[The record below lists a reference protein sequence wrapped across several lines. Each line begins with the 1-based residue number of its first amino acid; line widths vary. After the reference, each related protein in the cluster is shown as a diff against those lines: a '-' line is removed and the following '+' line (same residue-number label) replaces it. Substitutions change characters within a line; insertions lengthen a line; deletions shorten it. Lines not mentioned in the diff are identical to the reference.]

1 MVRGIRRLIK
11 IRQAM
16 KKNYLIAAALLAVCG
31 CQKSNE
37 SPVVAGKADK
47 IQAYVEDNADTK
59 TIATP
64 SADGKSLD
72 FVWAKGDKIGVVTA
86 STDVNDWGYK
96 DGNSYTSFEYTLD
109 GEGGSKVG
117 TFSTE
122 KGTPD
127 VDGAKYL
134 AIYPREATSGV
145 TREKAINICYT
156 IPIDQVYVEN
166 GFNTKYAVMYA
177 ESDSKENMTF
187 KHYSSVLKLKMTATG
202 KDYEGTKVTGIK
214 VTAIPEKPDEMPS
227 ICGRSYFNKNDGG
240 TTINHWNAYMEGGY
254 NQNKVINYSVPGVV
268 LSSKEVEFNIVF
280 NPVPKGKNDKVNNVI
295 FTFEIQTDR
304 GNITKK
310 TKTLKVHRGVVYNMP
325 AFEVKLARQ
334 NVYFFNDEAISAP
347 NLSSP
352 VKGTEN
358 FTSLTIKPN
367 EVTGK
372 ITLSET
378 DLATISN
385 YIKEYGSEAG
395 VKLDLS
401 KVYYISNAW
410 PNTFRDN
417 VKLQSISLPLNI
429 TNGSENGKPGDGSA
443 PFMGC
448 TKLSEIILD
457 EAMVTLPDMF
467 LNGVPS
473 IKDIHLTK
481 KVQNI
486 YWLQNDSDANLE
498 NITVDKNNPNLYADK
513 GVLYR
518 MYNNKDKNLKGESLQ
533 YIPVANTAALT
544 KEGEDYIYKLP
555 SEVKYICQAAFHCNK
570 NITKIEVTNSFESI
584 VGGYVFGTKKLKV
597 IDFSALNHVPTI
609 IVDVTLMLQPKGG
622 EIWCA
627 SDDMVSKFKSDE
639 KWAKVA
645 SEANWTFKVKP
656 ATSESKAAS
665 ISNLNSSKP
674 DFSWE

>member
-1 MVRGIRRLIK
+1 MSGILK

-16 KKNYLIAAALLAVCG
+16 KKKYLIAAALLAVCG

-37 SPVVAGKADK
+37 SPVVTGKADK

-64 SADGKSLD
+64 SEDGKSLD

-86 STDVNDWGYK
+86 STDVNDWGYEVGTNK
-96 DGNSYTSFEYTLD
+96 YTSFEYTLD

-166 GFNTKYAVMYA
+166 GFNTNYAVMYA

-214 VTAIPEKPDEMPS
+214 VTATPEKPDEMPS
-227 ICGRSYFNKNDGG
+227 ICGRSYFNKNEGS

-254 NQNKVINYSVPGVV
+254 NQNKVINYSVPGVA

-280 NPVPKGKNDKVNNVI
+280 NPVPTGKNDKVNNVI

-304 GNITKK
+304 GTITKK

-334 NVYFFNDEAISAP
+334 NVYFFNNEAISAP

-352 VKGTEN
+352 VEGTEN

-378 DLATISN
+378 DLVAISD
-385 YIKEYGSEAG
+385 YIEKYGSEAG

-401 KVYYISNAW
+401 KVYYISNVW
-410 PNTFRDN
+410 PNTFRNN

-429 TNGSENGKPGDGSA
+429 TKGSAAGSGDGAA
-443 PFMGC
+443 PFMRC

-457 EAMVTLPDMF
+457 EAMVSLPDMF

-473 IKDIHLTK
+473 IKTINLTK
-481 KVQNI
+481 KVQDI

-498 NITVDKNNPNLYADK
+498 NITVDANNPNLYAEK

-518 MYNNKDKNLKGESLQ
+518 RYGDKKVKSLQ

-544 KEGEDYIYKLP
+544 KDGEDYIYTLP
-555 SEVKYICQAAFHCNK
+555 SDVLYICKAAFHCNK
-570 NITKIEVTNSFESI
+570 NITKIVVTNSFESI

-597 IDFSALNHVPTI
+597 MDFSALDHVPTI
-609 IVDVTLMLQPKGG
+609 NVNATLSLGPKGG

-627 SDDMVSKFKSDE
+627 SDDMITKFKSDE

-645 SEANWTFKVKP
+645 DEARWTFKVKP
-656 ATSESKAAS
+656 AVTKSQAPA

>member
-1 MVRGIRRLIK
+1 
-11 IRQAM
+11 M
-16 KKNYLIAAALLAVCG
+16 KKKYLIAAALLAVCG

-37 SPVVAGKADK
+37 SPVVTGKADK

-86 STDVNDWGYK
+86 STDVNDWGYEVGTNK
-96 DGNSYTSFEYTLD
+96 YTSFEYTLD
-109 GEGGSKVG
+109 GEDGSKVG

-122 KGTPD
+122 NGTPD

-134 AIYPREATSGV
+134 AISPREATSGV
-145 TREKAINICYT
+145 TRENAINICYT

-202 KDYEGTKVTGIK
+202 KEYEGTKVTGIK
-214 VTAIPEKPDEMPS
+214 VTATPEDTKAMPS
-227 ICGRSYFNKNDGG
+227 ICGNSYFNKSKDGI
-240 TTINHWNAYMEGGY
+240 TINHYNAWMNGRY
-254 NQNKVINYSVPGVV
+254 NENKVINYSVPSVA

-280 NPVPKGKNDKVNNVI
+280 NPVPNGKDDKANNVV

-304 GNITKK
+304 GPITKK

-325 AFEVKLARQ
+325 AFDVKLAAQ
-334 NVYFFNDEAISAP
+334 NVYFFDDKGISVP
-347 NLSSP
+347 SLSSP
-352 VKGTEN
+352 VEGTEN

-367 EVTGK
+367 EVIGK
-372 ITLSET
+372 ITLAET
-378 DLATISN
+378 DLVAISD
-385 YIKEYGSEAG
+385 YIEKYGSKDG

-401 KVYYISNAW
+401 KAYYTSNVW
-410 PNTFRDN
+410 PNTFRN
-417 VKLQSISLPLNI
+417 NKKLQSISLPLNI
-429 TNGSENGKPGDGSA
+429 TNGSADGKTETGSA
-443 PFMGC
+443 PFKGC

-457 EAMVTLPDMF
+457 EAMACLPDQF

-473 IKDIHLTK
+473 IKNINLTK
-481 KVQNI
+481 NVRDI

-498 NITVDKNNPNLYADK
+498 NITVDANNPNLYAEK

-518 MYNNKDKNLKGESLQ
+518 RYGDKKVNSLQ

-544 KEGEDYIYKLP
+544 KDGDDYIYKLP
-555 SEVKYICQAAFHCNK
+555 SDVLYICQAAFHCNK
-570 NITKIEVTNSFESI
+570 NITKIVVTDSFESI

-597 IDFSALNHVPTI
+597 MDFSALNHVPTI
-609 IVDVTLMLQPKGG
+609 NVNATLSLGPKGG

-627 SDDMVSKFKSDE
+627 SDDMITKFKSDE

-645 SEANWTFKVKP
+645 DEARWTFKVKP
-656 ATSESKAAS
+656 AATKSQAPAISK
-665 ISNLNSSKP
+665 LNSSKP
-674 DFSWE
+674 DFSWK

>member
-1 MVRGIRRLIK
+1 
-11 IRQAM
+11 M
-16 KKNYLIAAALLAVCG
+16 KKKYLIAAALLAVCG

-37 SPVVAGKADK
+37 SPVVTGKADK

-59 TIATP
+59 TIAKP
-64 SADGKSLD
+64 SEDGKSLD

-96 DGNSYTSFEYTLD
+96 VGNSYTSFEYTLD

-127 VDGAKYL
+127 ADGAKYL

-145 TREKAINICYT
+145 TRENAINICYT

-202 KDYEGTKVTGIK
+202 KEYEGTKVTGIK
-214 VTAIPEKPDEMPS
+214 VTATPEDTKAMPS
-227 ICGRSYFNKNDGG
+227 ICGNSYFNKSKGG
-240 TTINHWNAYMEGGY
+240 TTINHWNAWMNGGY
-254 NQNKVINYSVPGVV
+254 NENKVINYSVPSVA

-280 NPVPKGKNDKVNNVI
+280 NPVPNGKDDKANNVV

-304 GNITKK
+304 GTITKK
-310 TKTLKVHRGVVYNMP
+310 TKTLQVHRGVVYNMP
-325 AFEVKLARQ
+325 AFDVKLAPQ
-334 NVYFFNDEAISAP
+334 NVYFFTVNDGAISAP

-372 ITLSET
+372 ITLAET
-378 DLATISN
+378 DLATISD
-385 YIKEYGSEAG
+385 YIEKYGSEDG

-401 KVYYISNAW
+401 KVYYISNVW
-410 PNTFRDN
+410 PNTFRNN

-429 TNGSENGKPGDGSA
+429 TKGSAAGNGDGSA

-457 EAMVTLPDMF
+457 ESMVSLPDMF

-473 IKDIHLTK
+473 IKTINLTK
-481 KVQNI
+481 NVKDI
-486 YWLQNDSDANLE
+486 YWLQNDEATANLE
-498 NITVDKNNPNLYADK
+498 NITVDKNNPVLYAEN

-518 MYNNKDKNLKGESLQ
+518 RYGDKKVNSLQ

-544 KEGEDYIYKLP
+544 KDGEDYIYTLP
-555 SEVKYICQAAFHCNK
+555 SDVLYICQAAFHCNK
-570 NITKIEVTNSFESI
+570 NITKIVVTNSFESI

-597 IDFSALNHVPTI
+597 MDFSALDHVPTI
-609 IVDVTLMLQPKGG
+609 NVNATLSLGPKGG

-627 SDDMVSKFKSDE
+627 SDKMV
-639 KWAKVA
+639 
-645 SEANWTFKVKP
+645 EAFSGDPRWKTEVIDKGWTFKVKP
-656 ATSESKAAS
+656 STSESKAAS

>member
-1 MVRGIRRLIK
+1 
-11 IRQAM
+11 M
-16 KKNYLIAAALLAVCG
+16 KKKYLIAAALLAVCG

-37 SPVVAGKADK
+37 SPVVTGKADK
-47 IQAYVEDNADTK
+47 IQAYVEDNVDTK

-64 SADGKSLD
+64 SEDGNSLD

-96 DGNSYTSFEYTLD
+96 VGNSYTSFEYTLD

-122 KGTPD
+122 NGTPA

-214 VTAIPEKPDEMPS
+214 VTATPEKPDDMPS
-227 ICGRSYFNKNDGG
+227 ICGRSYFNKNEGS

-254 NQNKVINYSVPGVV
+254 NQNKVINYSVPGVA
-268 LSSKEVEFNIVF
+268 LSSKAVEFNIVF
-280 NPVPKGKNDKVNNVI
+280 NPVPTGKNDKVNNVI

-304 GNITKK
+304 GTITKK

-325 AFEVKLARQ
+325 AFEVKLAPQ

-352 VKGTEN
+352 VEGTEN

-367 EVTGK
+367 EVIGK
-372 ITLSET
+372 ITLAET
-378 DLATISN
+378 DLVAISD
-385 YIKEYGSEAG
+385 YIEKYGSEAG

-401 KVYYISNAW
+401 KAYYTSNVW
-410 PNTFRDN
+410 PNTFRN
-417 VKLQSISLPLNI
+417 NHKLQSISLPLNI
-429 TNGSENGKPGDGSA
+429 TKGSAAGSGDGAA
-443 PFMGC
+443 PFNGC

-457 EAMVTLPDMF
+457 EAMVSLPDMF

-473 IKDIHLTK
+473 IKTINLTK
-481 KVQNI
+481 KVQDI

-498 NITVDKNNPNLYADK
+498 NITVDANNPNLYAEK

-518 MYNNKDKNLKGESLQ
+518 RYGNEKVKSLQ

-544 KEGEDYIYKLP
+544 KDGDDYIYTLP
-555 SEVKYICQAAFHCNK
+555 SDVLYICQAAFHCNK
-570 NITKIEVTNSFESI
+570 NITKIVVTDSFESI

-597 IDFSALNHVPTI
+597 MDFSALNHVPTI
-609 IVDVTLMLQPKGG
+609 NVNATLSLGPKGG

-627 SDDMVSKFKSDE
+627 SDDMITKFKSDE

-645 SEANWTFKVKP
+645 DEAGWTFKVKP
-656 ATSESKAAS
+656 AATKSQAPA

-674 DFSWE
+674 DFSWK

>member
-1 MVRGIRRLIK
+1 
-11 IRQAM
+11 M
-16 KKNYLIAAALLAVCG
+16 KKKYLIAAALLAVCG

-37 SPVVAGKADK
+37 SPVVTGKADK

-64 SADGKSLD
+64 SKDGKSLD
-72 FVWAKGDKIGVVTA
+72 FVWDKGDKIGVVTA

-96 DGNSYTSFEYTLD
+96 VGNSYTSFEYTLD

-117 TFSTE
+117 TFSTGN
-122 KGTPD
+122 GTPD
-127 VDGAKYL
+127 VAGAKYL

-214 VTAIPEKPDEMPS
+214 VTATPEKPDEMPS
-227 ICGRSYFNKNDGG
+227 ICGRSYFNKSEGS

-254 NQNKVINYSVPGVV
+254 NQNKVINYSVPGVT
-268 LSSKEVEFNIVF
+268 LSSEEVEFNIVF
-280 NPVPKGKNDKVNNVI
+280 NPVPTGKNDKVNNVI

-304 GNITKK
+304 GTITKK

-325 AFEVKLARQ
+325 AFEVKLAPQ

-352 VKGTEN
+352 IEGTEN

-367 EVTGK
+367 EIIGK
-372 ITLSET
+372 ITLAET
-378 DLATISN
+378 DLVAISD
-385 YIKEYGSEAG
+385 YIEKYGSEAG

-401 KVYYISNAW
+401 KAHYTSNVW
-410 PNTFRDN
+410 PNTFRN
-417 VKLQSISLPLNI
+417 NKKLQSISLPLNI
-429 TNGSENGKPGDGSA
+429 TKGSAEGTGDGAA
-443 PFMGC
+443 PFKGC

-457 EAMVTLPDMF
+457 DAMVWLPDQF

-473 IKDIHLTK
+473 IKTINLTK
-481 KVQNI
+481 KVSNI
-486 YWLQNDSDANLE
+486 LWLQSDSNANLE
-498 NITVDKNNPNLYADK
+498 NITVDKNNPLLYAEN

-518 MYNNKDKNLKGESLQ
+518 MYGDNKVKSLQ
-533 YIPVANTAALT
+533 YIPVANTSALT
-544 KEGEDYIYKLP
+544 KDGEDYVYTLP
-555 SEVKYICQAAFHCNK
+555 SDVLYICQAAFFCNK
-570 NITKIEVTNSFESI
+570 NITKIVVTNKFESI
-584 VGGYVFGTKKLKV
+584 VGGYIVGSNKLKV
-597 IDFSALNHVPTI
+597 LDFSALDHVPSVHADAGKLST
-609 IVDVTLMLQPKGG
+609 KGIT
-622 EIWCA
+622 IWCA
-627 SDDMVSKFKSDE
+627 SDDMVTKFKSDE
-639 KWAKVA
+639 KWSKVA
-645 SEANWTFKVKP
+645 SESGWTFKVKP
-656 ATSESKAAS
+656 ATTKSQAPA

-674 DFSWE
+674 DFSWK

>member
-1 MVRGIRRLIK
+1 
-11 IRQAM
+11 M
-16 KKNYLIAAALLAVCG
+16 KKKYLIAAALLAVCG

-37 SPVVAGKADK
+37 SPVVTGKADK

-59 TIATP
+59 TIATQN
-64 SADGKSLD
+64 GKSLD

-86 STDVNDWGYK
+86 STDVNDWGYEVGTNK
-96 DGNSYTSFEYTLD
+96 YTSFEYTLD
-109 GEGGSKVG
+109 GKGGSKVG

-122 KGTPD
+122 NGTP
-127 VDGAKYL
+127 DGAKYL

-145 TREKAINICYT
+145 TRENAINICYT

-202 KDYEGTKVTGIK
+202 KEYEGTKVTGIK
-214 VTAIPEKPDEMPS
+214 VTATPEDTKAMPS
-227 ICGRSYFNKNDGG
+227 ICGNSYFNKSKDG
-240 TTINHWNAYMEGGY
+240 TTINHYNAWMSGGY
-254 NQNKVINYSVPGVV
+254 NENKVINYSVPGVA

-280 NPVPKGKNDKVNNVI
+280 NPVPTGKNDKVNNVI
-295 FTFEIQTDR
+295 FTFEIQTNR
-304 GNITKK
+304 GTITKK

-325 AFEVKLARQ
+325 AFEVKLAPQ

-352 VKGTEN
+352 VEGTEN

-378 DLATISN
+378 DLVTISD
-385 YIKEYGSEAG
+385 YIEKYGSEAG

-401 KVYYISNAW
+401 KVYYISNVW
-410 PNTFRDN
+410 PNTFRNN

-429 TNGSENGKPGDGSA
+429 TKGSAAGSGDGAA
-443 PFMGC
+443 PFMRC

-457 EAMVTLPDMF
+457 EAMVSLPDMF

-473 IKDIHLTK
+473 IKTINLTK
-481 KVQNI
+481 KVQDI

-498 NITVDKNNPNLYADK
+498 NITVDANNPNLYAEN

-518 MYNNKDKNLKGESLQ
+518 RYGDKKVNSLQ

-544 KEGEDYIYKLP
+544 KDGEDYIYTLP
-555 SEVKYICQAAFHCNK
+555 SDVLYICQAAFHCNK
-570 NITKIEVTNSFESI
+570 NITKIVVTNSFESI

-597 IDFSALNHVPTI
+597 MDFSALDHVPTI
-609 IVDVTLMLQPKGG
+609 NVNATLSLGPKGG

-627 SDDMVSKFKSDE
+627 SDDMITKFKSDE

-645 SEANWTFKVKP
+645 DEARWTFKVKP
-656 ATSESKAAS
+656 AATKSQAPA

-674 DFSWE
+674 DFSWK

>member
-1 MVRGIRRLIK
+1 
-11 IRQAM
+11 M
-16 KKNYLIAAALLAVCG
+16 KKKYLIAAALLAVCG

-37 SPVVAGKADK
+37 SPVVTGKADK

-86 STDVNDWGYK
+86 STDVNDWGYEAGTNK
-96 DGNSYTSFEYTLD
+96 YTSFEYTLD
-109 GEGGSKVG
+109 GEGGNKVG

-122 KGTPD
+122 NGTPD

-145 TREKAINICYT
+145 TRKNAINICYT

-214 VTAIPEKPDEMPS
+214 VTATPTDTKAMPS
-227 ICGRSYFNKNDGG
+227 ICGNSYFNKSEGS
-240 TTINHWNAYMEGGY
+240 TTINHYNAWMNGGY
-254 NQNKVINYSVPGVV
+254 NQNKVINYSVPGVA
-268 LSSKEVEFNIVF
+268 LSSQEVEFNIVF
-280 NPVPKGKNDKVNNVI
+280 NPVPNGKDDKANNVV

-304 GNITKK
+304 GTITKK

-325 AFEVKLARQ
+325 AFEVKLAPQ

-352 VKGTEN
+352 VEGTEN

-367 EVTGK
+367 EVIGK
-372 ITLSET
+372 ITLAET
-378 DLATISN
+378 DLVAISD
-385 YIKEYGSEAG
+385 YIEKYGSEAG

-401 KVYYISNAW
+401 KAYYTSNTW
-410 PNTFRDN
+410 PNSFRKN
-417 VKLQSISLPLNI
+417 TKLQSISLPLNI
-429 TNGSENGKPGDGSA
+429 TKGSAEGSGDGAA
-443 PFMGC
+443 PFKGC

-457 EAMVTLPDMF
+457 EDMVKLPDMF

-473 IKDIHLTK
+473 IKTINLTK
-481 KVQNI
+481 NVSDI
-486 YWLQNDSDANLE
+486 IWLQNDNDANLE
-498 NITVDKNNPNLYADK
+498 NITVVKDNPQLYADK

-518 MYNNKDKNLKGESLQ
+518 IVSGVKELEYV
-533 YIPVANTAALT
+533 PVANTAALT
-544 KEGEDYIYKLP
+544 KEGEDYVYTLP
-555 SEVKYICQAAFHCNK
+555 SDVINIRQAAFYCNK
-570 NITKIEVTNSFESI
+570 NITKIVVTNSFESI
-584 VGGYVFGTKKLKV
+584 VGGYVFGPKNLKV
-597 IDFSALNHVPTI
+597 IDFSALDHVPSVH
-609 IVDVTLMLQPKGG
+609 VDAGKLSTKGVT
-622 EIWCA
+622 IWCA
-627 SDDMVSKFKSDE
+627 SDDMVSKFKSDK

-645 SEANWTFKVKP
+645 DEAGWTFKVKP
-656 ATSESKAAS
+656 AATKSQAPA

>member
-1 MVRGIRRLIK
+1 
-11 IRQAM
+11 M
-16 KKNYLIAAALLAVCG
+16 KKKYLIAAALLAVCG

-37 SPVVAGKADK
+37 SPVFTGKADK

-86 STDVNDWGYK
+86 STDVNDWGYEVGTNK
-96 DGNSYTSFEYTLD
+96 YTSFEYTLD

-117 TFSTE
+117 TFST
-122 KGTPD
+122 KNGTPA

-202 KDYEGTKVTGIK
+202 KDYEGTKVTRIK
-214 VTAIPEKPDEMPS
+214 VTATPEKPDEMPS
-227 ICGRSYFNKNDGG
+227 ICGRSYFNKSEGS

-254 NQNKVINYSVPGVV
+254 NQNKVINYSVPGVA

-280 NPVPKGKNDKVNNVI
+280 NPVPTGKNDKVNNVI

-304 GNITKK
+304 GTITKK

-325 AFEVKLARQ
+325 AFEVKLAPQ

-352 VKGTEN
+352 IEGTEN

-367 EVTGK
+367 EVIGK
-372 ITLSET
+372 ITLAET
-378 DLATISN
+378 DLVAISD
-385 YIKEYGSEAG
+385 YIEKYGSEAG

-401 KVYYISNAW
+401 KAYYTSNVW
-410 PNTFRDN
+410 PNTFRN
-417 VKLQSISLPLNI
+417 NKKLQSISLPLNI
-429 TNGSENGKPGDGSA
+429 TNGSAEGTGDGAA
-443 PFMGC
+443 PFKGC
-448 TKLSEIILD
+448 SKLSEIILD
-457 EAMVTLPDMF
+457 DAMVWLPDQF

-473 IKDIHLTK
+473 IKTINLTK
-481 KVQNI
+481 KVSNI
-486 YWLQNDSDANLE
+486 LWLQSDSNANLE
-498 NITVDKNNPNLYADK
+498 NITVDKNNPLLYAEN

-518 MYNNKDKNLKGESLQ
+518 MYGDNKVKSLQ
-533 YIPVANTAALT
+533 YIPVANTSALT
-544 KEGEDYIYKLP
+544 KDGEDYVYTLP
-555 SEVKYICQAAFHCNK
+555 SDVLYICQAAFFCNK
-570 NITKIEVTNSFESI
+570 NITKIVVTNKFESI
-584 VGGYVFGTKKLKV
+584 VGGYIVGSNKLKV
-597 IDFSALNHVPTI
+597 LDFSALDHVPSVHADAGKLST
-609 IVDVTLMLQPKGG
+609 KGIT
-622 EIWCA
+622 IWCA
-627 SDDMVSKFKSDE
+627 SDDMVTKFKSDE
-639 KWAKVA
+639 KWSKVA
-645 SEANWTFKVKP
+645 SESGWTFKVKP
-656 ATSESKAAS
+656 ATTKSQAPA

>member
-1 MVRGIRRLIK
+1 
-11 IRQAM
+11 M
-16 KKNYLIAAALLAVCG
+16 KKKYLIAAALLAVCG

-37 SPVVAGKADK
+37 SPVVTGKADK
-47 IQAYVEDNADTK
+47 IQAYVEDNVDTK
-59 TIATP
+59 TIAKP
-64 SADGKSLD
+64 SEDGKNLD

-86 STDVNDWGYK
+86 SADVNDWGYK
-96 DGNSYTSFEYTLD
+96 VGTNKYTSFEYTLD

-117 TFSTE
+117 TFST
-122 KGTPD
+122 KNGTPD

-145 TREKAINICYT
+145 TRENAINICYT

-214 VTAIPEKPDEMPS
+214 VTATPEKPDEMPS
-227 ICGRSYFNKNDGG
+227 ICGRSYFNKSEGS

-254 NQNKVINYSVPGVV
+254 NQNKVINYSVPGVA

-280 NPVPKGKNDKVNNVI
+280 NPVPTGKNDKVNNVI

-304 GNITKK
+304 GTITKK

-325 AFEVKLARQ
+325 AFEVKLAPQ

-352 VKGTEN
+352 IEGTEN

-367 EVTGK
+367 EVIGK
-372 ITLSET
+372 ITLAET
-378 DLATISN
+378 DLVAISD
-385 YIKEYGSEAG
+385 YIEKYGSEAG

-401 KVYYISNAW
+401 KAHYTSNVW
-410 PNTFRDN
+410 PNTFRN
-417 VKLQSISLPLNI
+417 NKKLQSISLPLNI
-429 TNGSENGKPGDGSA
+429 TKGSAEGTGDGAA
-443 PFMGC
+443 PFKGC

-457 EAMVTLPDMF
+457 DAMVWLPDQF

-473 IKDIHLTK
+473 IKTINLTK
-481 KVQNI
+481 KVSNI
-486 YWLQNDSDANLE
+486 LWLQSDSNANLE
-498 NITVDKNNPNLYADK
+498 NITVDKNNPLLYAEN

-518 MYNNKDKNLKGESLQ
+518 MYGDNKVKSLQ
-533 YIPVANTAALT
+533 YIPVANTSALT
-544 KEGEDYIYKLP
+544 KDGEDYVYTLP
-555 SEVKYICQAAFHCNK
+555 SDVLYICQAAFFCNK
-570 NITKIEVTNSFESI
+570 NITKIVVTNKFESI
-584 VGGYVFGTKKLKV
+584 VGGYIVGSNKLKV
-597 IDFSALNHVPTI
+597 LDFSALDHVPSVH
-609 IVDVTLMLQPKGG
+609 VDAGKLSTKGIT
-622 EIWCA
+622 IWCA
-627 SDDMVSKFKSDE
+627 SDDMVTKFKSDE

-645 SEANWTFKVKP
+645 DEAGWTFKVKP
-656 ATSESKAAS
+656 AATKSQAPA

-674 DFSWE
+674 DFSWK

>member
-1 MVRGIRRLIK
+1 
-11 IRQAM
+11 M

-37 SPVVAGKADK
+37 SPVVTGKADK
-47 IQAYVEDNADTK
+47 IQAYVEDNVDTK
-59 TIATP
+59 TTATQN
-64 SADGKSLD
+64 GKSLD

-86 STDVNDWGYK
+86 SADVNDWGYK
-96 DGNSYTSFEYTLD
+96 VGNSYTSFEYTLD
-109 GEGGSKVG
+109 GEGGGKVG

-122 KGTPD
+122 NGTPD

-145 TREKAINICYT
+145 TRENAINICYT

-214 VTAIPEKPDEMPS
+214 VTATPADPDAMPS
-227 ICGRSYFNKNDGG
+227 ICGNSYFNKSKDG
-240 TTINHWNAYMEGGY
+240 TTINHYNAWMGREY
-254 NQNKVINYSVPGVV
+254 NKNKVINYSVPSGVA

-280 NPVPKGKNDKVNNVI
+280 NPVPNGKVDKTNNVV
-295 FTFEIQTDR
+295 FMFEIQTDR
-304 GNITKK
+304 GTITKK
-310 TKTLKVHRGVVYNMP
+310 TKTLQVHRGVVYNMP
-325 AFEVKLARQ
+325 AFEVKLAPQ
-334 NVYFFNDEAISAP
+334 NVYFFNFNDGTELSAP
-347 NLSSP
+347 NLSSK
-352 VKGTEN
+352 VEGTDN

-367 EVTGK
+367 EVIGK
-372 ITLSET
+372 ITLTET
-378 DLATISN
+378 DLATISD
-385 YIKEYGSEAG
+385 YIEKYGSETG

-401 KVYYISNAW
+401 KAYYTSNVW
-410 PNTFRDN
+410 PNSFRKN
-417 VKLQSISLPLNI
+417 TKLQSISLPLNI
-429 TNGSENGKPGDGSA
+429 TKGSAGGSGDDAA

-457 EAMVTLPDMF
+457 EAMVWLPDMF

-473 IKDIHLTK
+473 IKTFNLTRN
-481 KVQNI
+481 VSNI
-486 YWLQNDSDANLE
+486 IWLQNGSDANLE
-498 NITVDKNNPNLYADK
+498 EITVDKNNPNLYAEE

-518 MYNNKDKNLKGESLQ
+518 RYGDKKVKSLQ

-555 SEVKYICQAAFHCNK
+555 SDVLYICQAAFYCNK
-570 NITKIEVTNSFESI
+570 NITKIVVTNSFESI
-584 VGGYVFGTKKLKV
+584 VGGYVFGPKNLKV
-597 IDFSALNHVPTI
+597 IDFSALDHVPSVH
-609 IVDVTLMLQPKGG
+609 VDAGKLATTGVT
-622 EIWCA
+622 IWCA
-627 SDDMVSKFKSDE
+627 SATMKSNFEKDE
-639 KWAKVA
+639 TWAKVA
-645 SEANWTFKVKP
+645 KKAGWTFEVKP
-656 ATSESKAAS
+656 AAAETQAAT

-674 DFSWE
+674 EFTWE

>member
-1 MVRGIRRLIK
+1 
-11 IRQAM
+11 M

-37 SPVVAGKADK
+37 SPVVTGKADK

-86 STDVNDWGYK
+86 SADVNDWGYK
-96 DGNSYTSFEYTLD
+96 AGNSYTSFEYTLD

-122 KGTPD
+122 NGTPD

-145 TREKAINICYT
+145 TRENAINICYT

-166 GFNTKYAVMYA
+166 GFDTKYAVMYA

-202 KDYEGTKVTGIK
+202 KEYEGTKVTGIK
-214 VTAIPEKPDEMPS
+214 VTATPEKPDDMPS
-227 ICGRSYFNKNDGG
+227 ICGNSYFNKSKDG
-240 TTINHWNAYMEGGY
+240 TTINHYNAWMGREY
-254 NQNKVINYSVPGVV
+254 NKNKVINYSVPSGVA

-280 NPVPKGKNDKVNNVI
+280 NPVPNGKVDKTNNVV

-304 GNITKK
+304 GTITKK
-310 TKTLKVHRGVVYNMP
+310 TKTLQVHRGVVYNMP
-325 AFEVKLARQ
+325 AFEVKLAPQ
-334 NVYFFNDEAISAP
+334 NVYFFNFNDGTELSAP
-347 NLSSP
+347 NLSSK
-352 VKGTEN
+352 VEGTDN

-367 EVTGK
+367 KVIGK
-372 ITLSET
+372 ITLTET
-378 DLATISN
+378 DLATISD
-385 YIKEYGSEAG
+385 YIEKYGSEAG

-401 KVYYISNAW
+401 KAYYTSNVW
-410 PNTFRDN
+410 PNSFRKN
-417 VKLQSISLPLNI
+417 TKLQSISLPLNI
-429 TNGSENGKPGDGSA
+429 TKGSAEGSGDGAA
-443 PFMGC
+443 PFKGC

-457 EAMVTLPDMF
+457 DAMVWLPDMF

-473 IKDIHLTK
+473 IKTINLTK
-481 KVQNI
+481 NVSNI
-486 YWLQNDSDANLE
+486 IWLQNDSDANLE
-498 NITVDKNNPNLYADK
+498 NITVDPESTKLYAVD

-518 MYNNKDKNLKGESLQ
+518 KEFGVNELE
-533 YIPVANTAALT
+533 YIPVANTAAL
-544 KEGEDYIYKLP
+544 KEGIYTLP
-555 SEVKYICQAAFHCNK
+555 SDVINIRQAAFYCNK
-570 NITKIEVTNSFESI
+570 NITKIVVTNSFKSI
-584 VGGYVFGTKKLKV
+584 VGGYVFGAKNLKV
-597 IDFSALNHVPTI
+597 IDFSALDHVPSVH
-609 IVDVTLMLQPKGG
+609 VDAGKLATKGVT
-622 EIWCA
+622 IWCA
-627 SDDMVSKFKSDE
+627 SEMKSNFE
-639 KWAKVA
+639 KNETWAKVA
-645 SEANWTFKVKP
+645 KEAGWTFEVEPVISKSQAP
-656 ATSESKAAS
+656 A

-674 DFSWE
+674 DFSWK

>member
-1 MVRGIRRLIK
+1 
-11 IRQAM
+11 M

-37 SPVVAGKADK
+37 SPVVTGKADK

-64 SADGKSLD
+64 SEDGKSLD
-72 FVWAKGDKIGVVTA
+72 FVWANGDKIGVVTA
-86 STDVNDWGYK
+86 SADVNDWGYK
-96 DGNSYTSFEYTLD
+96 VGNSYTSFEYTLD

-122 KGTPD
+122 NGTPD

-202 KDYEGTKVTGIK
+202 KEYEGTKVTGIK
-214 VTAIPEKPDEMPS
+214 VTATPEDTKAMPS
-227 ICGRSYFNKNDGG
+227 ICGNSYFNKRNGG
-240 TTINHWNAYMEGGY
+240 TTINHYNAWMNGKY
-254 NQNKVINYSVPGVV
+254 NENKVINYSVPGVA

-280 NPVPKGKNDKVNNVI
+280 NPVPNGKDDKANNVI

-304 GNITKK
+304 GPITKK
-310 TKTLKVHRGVVYNMP
+310 TKTLQVHRGVVYNMP
-325 AFEVKLARQ
+325 GFDVKLAPQ

-401 KVYYISNAW
+401 KAYYTSNVW
-410 PNTFRDN
+410 PNTFRNN

-429 TNGSENGKPGDGSA
+429 TKGSAEGSGDGAA
-443 PFMGC
+443 PFNGC

-457 EAMVTLPDMF
+457 EAMVKLPDMF

-473 IKDIHLTK
+473 IKTINLTK
-481 KVQNI
+481 KVQDI
-486 YWLQNDSDANLE
+486 CWLQNDSDANLE
-498 NITVDKNNPNLYADK
+498 NITVDANNPNLYAEK

-518 MYNNKDKNLKGESLQ
+518 RYGDKKVNSLQ

-544 KEGEDYIYKLP
+544 KDGDDHIYTLP
-555 SEVKYICQAAFHCNK
+555 SGVENICQAAFHCNK
-570 NITKIEVTNSFESI
+570 NITKIVVTNSFEAI
-584 VGGYVFGTKKLKV
+584 VGGYVFGAKNLKV
-597 IDFSALNHVPTI
+597 IDFSALDHVPSVH
-609 IVDVTLMLQPKGG
+609 VDAGKLSSKGIT
-622 EIWCA
+622 IWCA
-627 SDDMVSKFKSDE
+627 SNDMITKFKSDE

-645 SEANWTFKVKP
+645 DEAGWTFEVKTATTKSQAP
-656 ATSESKAAS
+656 A

-674 DFSWE
+674 DFSWK

>member
-1 MVRGIRRLIK
+1 MSGILK

-16 KKNYLIAAALLAVCG
+16 KKKYLIAAALLAVCG

-37 SPVVAGKADK
+37 SPVVTGKADK

-64 SADGKSLD
+64 SKDGKSLD
-72 FVWAKGDKIGVVTA
+72 FVWDKGDKIGVVTA
-86 STDVNDWGYK
+86 STDVNDWGYEVGTNK
-96 DGNSYTSFEYTLD
+96 YTSFEYTLD

-122 KGTPD
+122 NGTP
-127 VDGAKYL
+127 DGAKYL

-145 TREKAINICYT
+145 TRENAINICYT

-202 KDYEGTKVTGIK
+202 KEYEGTKVTGIK
-214 VTAIPEKPDEMPS
+214 VTATPEDTKAMPS
-227 ICGRSYFNKNDGG
+227 ICGNSYFNKSKDG
-240 TTINHWNAYMEGGY
+240 TTINHYNAWMSGGY
-254 NQNKVINYSVPGVV
+254 NENKVINYSVPSVA

-280 NPVPKGKNDKVNNVI
+280 NPVPNGKDDKANNVV

-304 GNITKK
+304 GSITKK
-310 TKTLKVHRGVVYNMP
+310 TKTLQVHRGVVYNMP
-325 AFEVKLARQ
+325 AFDVKLAPQ
-334 NVYFFNDEAISAP
+334 DVYFFDDKEISAP

-372 ITLSET
+372 ITLAET
-378 DLATISN
+378 DLATISD
-385 YIKEYGSEAG
+385 YIEKYGSEAG

-401 KVYYISNAW
+401 KAYYTSNVW
-410 PNTFRDN
+410 PNTFRNN

-429 TNGSENGKPGDGSA
+429 TKGSKNGDLGDGSA

-457 EAMVTLPDMF
+457 EAMVSLPDMF

-473 IKDIHLTK
+473 IKTINLTK
-481 KVQNI
+481 YVRDI

-498 NITVDKNNPNLYADK
+498 NIKVDENNTNLYADK

-518 MYNNKDKNLKGESLQ
+518 RYNDKKTNKIVKSLQ

-544 KEGEDYIYKLP
+544 KDGEDYIYTLP
-555 SEVKYICQAAFHCNK
+555 SDVLYICQAAFHCNK
-570 NITKIEVTNSFESI
+570 NITKIVVTNSFESI

-597 IDFSALNHVPTI
+597 MDFSALDHVPTI
-609 IVDVTLMLQPKGG
+609 NVNATLSLGPKGG

-627 SDDMVSKFKSDE
+627 SDDMITKFKSDE

-645 SEANWTFKVKP
+645 DEARWTFKVKP
-656 ATSESKAAS
+656 AVTKSQAPA

-674 DFSWE
+674 VFSWE

>member
-1 MVRGIRRLIK
+1 
-11 IRQAM
+11 M

-64 SADGKSLD
+64 SVDGKSLD

-372 ITLSET
+372 FILSET

-401 KVYYISNAW
+401 KAYYTSNVW
-410 PNTFRDN
+410 PNTFRKN

-429 TNGSENGKPGDGSA
+429 TKGSAAGSGDGAA

-457 EAMVTLPDMF
+457 EAMVRLPDMF

-473 IKDIHLTK
+473 IKTINLTK
-481 KVQNI
+481 NVSDI
-486 YWLQNDSDANLE
+486 IWLQNDSDANLE
-498 NITVDKNNPNLYADK
+498 NITVDPESTKLYAVE

-518 MYNNKDKNLKGESLQ
+518 KEFGVNELEYV
-533 YIPVANTAALT
+533 PVANTAALT
-544 KEGEDYIYKLP
+544 KEGEDYVYTLP
-555 SEVKYICQAAFHCNK
+555 SDVINIRQAAFYCNK
-570 NITKIEVTNSFESI
+570 NITKIVVTNSFKSI
-584 VGGYVFGTKKLKV
+584 VGGYVFGAKNLKV
-597 IDFSALNHVPTI
+597 IDFSALDHVPSVH
-609 IVDVTLMLQPKGG
+609 VDAGKLATKGVT
-622 EIWCA
+622 IWCA
-627 SDDMVSKFKSDE
+627 SEMKSNFE
-639 KWAKVA
+639 NNETWAKVA
-645 SEANWTFKVKP
+645 KDAGWTFKVKP
-656 ATSESKAAS
+656 ATSETKAAS

-674 DFSWE
+674 DFSWK

>member
-1 MVRGIRRLIK
+1 
-11 IRQAM
+11 M
-16 KKNYLIAAALLAVCG
+16 KKKYLIAAALLAVCG

-37 SPVVAGKADK
+37 SPVVTGKADK

-64 SADGKSLD
+64 SKDGKSLD

-86 STDVNDWGYK
+86 STDVNDWGYEVGTNK
-96 DGNSYTSFEYTLD
+96 YTSFEYTLD

-122 KGTPD
+122 NGTPD

-145 TREKAINICYT
+145 TRENAINICYT

-177 ESDSKENMTF
+177 ESDSKESMTF

-202 KDYEGTKVTGIK
+202 KEYEGTKVTGIK
-214 VTAIPEKPDEMPS
+214 VTATPEDTKAMPS
-227 ICGRSYFNKNDGG
+227 ICGNSYFNKSKDG
-240 TTINHWNAYMEGGY
+240 TTINHWNAWMSGGY
-254 NQNKVINYSVPGVV
+254 NENKVINYSVPSVA

-280 NPVPKGKNDKVNNVI
+280 NPVPNGKDDKANNVV

-304 GNITKK
+304 GSITKK
-310 TKTLKVHRGVVYNMP
+310 TKTLQVHRGVVYNMP
-325 AFEVKLARQ
+325 AFEVKLAPQ

-352 VKGTEN
+352 VEGTEN

-372 ITLSET
+372 ITLAET
-378 DLATISN
+378 DLATISD
-385 YIKEYGSEAG
+385 YIEKYGSEDG

-401 KVYYISNAW
+401 KAYYTSNVW
-410 PNTFRDN
+410 PNTFRNN

-429 TNGSENGKPGDGSA
+429 TKGSAAGSGDGAA
-443 PFMGC
+443 PFKGC

-457 EAMVTLPDMF
+457 EDMVNLPDMF

-473 IKDIHLTK
+473 IKTINLTK
-481 KVQNI
+481 NVRDI

-498 NITVDKNNPNLYADK
+498 NITVDANNPNLYAEK

-518 MYNNKDKNLKGESLQ
+518 MYGNEKVKSLQ
-533 YIPVANTAALT
+533 YIPVANTTALT
-544 KEGEDYIYKLP
+544 KDGEDYIYTLP
-555 SEVKYICQAAFHCNK
+555 SDVLYICQAAFHCNK
-570 NITKIEVTNSFESI
+570 NITKIVVTNSFESI

-609 IVDVTLMLQPKGG
+609 NVNATLSLGPKGG

-639 KWAKVA
+639 KWANVA
-645 SEANWTFKVKP
+645 DEARWTFKVKP
-656 ATSESKAAS
+656 AATKSQAPAISK
-665 ISNLNSSKP
+665 LNSSKP

>member
-1 MVRGIRRLIK
+1 
-11 IRQAM
+11 M
-16 KKNYLIAAALLAVCG
+16 KKKYLIAAALLAVCG

-37 SPVVAGKADK
+37 SPVVTGKADK

-64 SADGKSLD
+64 SEDGKSLD

-86 STDVNDWGYK
+86 STHVNDWGYEVGTNK
-96 DGNSYTSFEYTLD
+96 YTSFEYTLD

-117 TFSTE
+117 TFST
-122 KGTPD
+122 KNGTPD

-145 TREKAINICYT
+145 TRENAINICYT

-214 VTAIPEKPDEMPS
+214 VTATPEDTKAMPS
-227 ICGRSYFNKNDGG
+227 ICGNSYFNKSEGS
-240 TTINHWNAYMEGGY
+240 TTINHYNAWMNGGY
-254 NQNKVINYSVPGVV
+254 NQNKVINYSVPGVA
-268 LSSKEVEFNIVF
+268 LSSQEVEFNIVF
-280 NPVPKGKNDKVNNVI
+280 NPVPNGKDDRANNVV

-304 GNITKK
+304 GTITKK

-325 AFEVKLARQ
+325 AFEVKLAPQ
-334 NVYFFNDEAISAP
+334 NVYFFNNEAISAP

-352 VKGTEN
+352 VEGTEN

-367 EVTGK
+367 EVIGK
-372 ITLSET
+372 ITLAET
-378 DLATISN
+378 DLVAISD
-385 YIKEYGSEAG
+385 YIEKYGSETG

-401 KVYYISNAW
+401 KAYYTSNVW
-410 PNTFRDN
+410 PNTFRNN

-429 TNGSENGKPGDGSA
+429 TKGSAAGNGDCSA

-457 EAMVTLPDMF
+457 EAMVNLPDMF

-473 IKDIHLTK
+473 IKTINLTK
-481 KVQNI
+481 KVQDI

-498 NITVDKNNPNLYADK
+498 NITVDANNPNLYAEK

-518 MYNNKDKNLKGESLQ
+518 MYGNEKVKSLQ
-533 YIPVANTAALT
+533 YIPVANTTALT
-544 KEGEDYIYKLP
+544 KDGEDYIYTLP
-555 SEVKYICQAAFHCNK
+555 SDVLYICQAAFHCNK
-570 NITKIEVTNSFESI
+570 NITKIVVTNSFESI

-597 IDFSALNHVPTI
+597 MDFSALNHVPTI
-609 IVDVTLMLQPKGG
+609 NVNAPLLLGPKGG

-645 SEANWTFKVKP
+645 AEARWTFKVKP
-656 ATSESKAAS
+656 AATKSQAPA

-674 DFSWE
+674 DFSWK

>member
-1 MVRGIRRLIK
+1 
-11 IRQAM
+11 M

-37 SPVVAGKADK
+37 SPVVTGKADK
-47 IQAYVEDNADTK
+47 IQAYVEDNVDTK
-59 TIATP
+59 TTATQN
-64 SADGKSLD
+64 GKSLD

-86 STDVNDWGYK
+86 SADVNDWGYK
-96 DGNSYTSFEYTLD
+96 VGNSYTSFEYTLD
-109 GEGGSKVG
+109 GEGGGKVG

-122 KGTPD
+122 NGTPD

-145 TREKAINICYT
+145 TRENAINICYT

-214 VTAIPEKPDEMPS
+214 VTATPADPDAMPS
-227 ICGRSYFNKNDGG
+227 ICGNSYFNKSKDG
-240 TTINHWNAYMEGGY
+240 TTINHLNAWMGGEY
-254 NQNKVINYSVPGVV
+254 NKNKVINYSVPSGVA

-280 NPVPKGKNDKVNNVI
+280 NPVPSGKVDKTNNVV
-295 FTFEIQTDR
+295 FMFEIQTDR
-304 GNITKK
+304 GTITKK
-310 TKTLKVHRGVVYNMP
+310 TKTLQVHRGVVYNMT
-325 AFEVKLARQ
+325 AFEVKLAPQ
-334 NVYFFNDEAISAP
+334 NVYFFNFNDGTELSAP
-347 NLSSP
+347 NLSSK
-352 VKGTEN
+352 VEGTDN

-367 EVTGK
+367 EVIGK
-372 ITLSET
+372 ITLTET
-378 DLATISN
+378 DLATISD
-385 YIKEYGSEAG
+385 YIEKYGSETG

-401 KVYYISNAW
+401 KAYYTSNVW
-410 PNTFRDN
+410 PNSFRKN
-417 VKLQSISLPLNI
+417 TKLQSISLPLNI
-429 TNGSENGKPGDGSA
+429 TKGSAGGSGDDAA

-457 EAMVTLPDMF
+457 EAMVWLPDMF

-473 IKDIHLTK
+473 IKTFNLTRN
-481 KVQNI
+481 VSNI
-486 YWLQNDSDANLE
+486 IWLQNGSDANLE
-498 NITVDKNNPNLYADK
+498 EITVDKNNPNLYAEE

-518 MYNNKDKNLKGESLQ
+518 RYGDKKVKSLQ

-555 SEVKYICQAAFHCNK
+555 SDVLYICQAAFYCNK
-570 NITKIEVTNSFESI
+570 NITKIVVTNSFESI
-584 VGGYVFGTKKLKV
+584 VGGYVFGPKNLKV
-597 IDFSALNHVPTI
+597 IDFSALDHVPSVH
-609 IVDVTLMLQPKGG
+609 VDAGKLATTGVT
-622 EIWCA
+622 IWCA
-627 SDDMVSKFKSDE
+627 SATMKSNFEKDE
-639 KWAKVA
+639 TWAKVA
-645 SEANWTFKVKP
+645 KEAGWTFEVKP
-656 ATSESKAAS
+656 AAAETQAAT

-674 DFSWE
+674 DFTWE

>member
-1 MVRGIRRLIK
+1 MSGILK

-16 KKNYLIAAALLAVCG
+16 KKKYLIAAALLAVCG

-37 SPVVAGKADK
+37 SPVVTGKADK
-47 IQAYVEDNADTK
+47 IQAYVEDNVDTK

-64 SADGKSLD
+64 SKDGKSLD

-86 STDVNDWGYK
+86 STDVNDWGYEVGTNK
-96 DGNSYTSFEYTLD
+96 YTSFEYTLD

-122 KGTPD
+122 NGTPD

-145 TREKAINICYT
+145 TRKNAINICYT

-214 VTAIPEKPDEMPS
+214 VTATPEDTKAMPS
-227 ICGRSYFNKNDGG
+227 ICGNSYFNKSEGS
-240 TTINHWNAYMEGGY
+240 TTINHYNAWMNGGY
-254 NQNKVINYSVPGVV
+254 NQNKVINYSVPGVA
-268 LSSKEVEFNIVF
+268 LSSQEVEFNIVF
-280 NPVPKGKNDKVNNVI
+280 NPVPNGKDDRANNVV

-304 GNITKK
+304 GTITKK

-325 AFEVKLARQ
+325 AFEVKLAPQ

-352 VKGTEN
+352 VEGTEN

-367 EVTGK
+367 EVIGK
-372 ITLSET
+372 ITLAET
-378 DLATISN
+378 DLVAISD
-385 YIKEYGSEAG
+385 YIEKYGSEAG

-401 KVYYISNAW
+401 KAYYTSNVW
-410 PNTFRDN
+410 PNTFRNN

-429 TNGSENGKPGDGSA
+429 TKGSAAGNGDGSA

-457 EAMVTLPDMF
+457 EAMVSLPDMF

-473 IKDIHLTK
+473 IKTINLTK
-481 KVQNI
+481 KVQDI

-498 NITVDKNNPNLYADK
+498 NITVDANNPNLYAEK

-518 MYNNKDKNLKGESLQ
+518 RYGNEKVKSLQ

-544 KEGEDYIYKLP
+544 KDGDDYIYTLP
-555 SEVKYICQAAFHCNK
+555 SDVLYICQAAFHCNK
-570 NITKIEVTNSFESI
+570 NITKIVVTNNFESI

-597 IDFSALNHVPTI
+597 MDFSALNHVPTI
-609 IVDVTLMLQPKGG
+609 NVDATLSLGPKGG

-645 SEANWTFKVKP
+645 DEARWTFKVKP
-656 ATSESKAAS
+656 AATKSQAPA

-674 DFSWE
+674 DFSWK

>member
-1 MVRGIRRLIK
+1 
-11 IRQAM
+11 M
-16 KKNYLIAAALLAVCG
+16 KKKYLIAAALLVVCG

-37 SPVVAGKADK
+37 SPVVTGKADK

-64 SADGKSLD
+64 SKDGKSLD

-86 STDVNDWGYK
+86 SPDVNDWGYK
-96 DGNSYTSFEYTLD
+96 VGNSYTSFEYTLD
-109 GEGGSKVG
+109 GEGESKVG

-122 KGTPD
+122 NGTPD

-214 VTAIPEKPDEMPS
+214 VTATPEKPDEMPS
-227 ICGRSYFNKNDGG
+227 ICGRSYFNKSEGS

-254 NQNKVINYSVPGVV
+254 NQNKVINYSVPGVA

-280 NPVPKGKNDKVNNVI
+280 NPVPTGKNDKVNNVI

-304 GNITKK
+304 GTITKK

-325 AFEVKLARQ
+325 AFEVKLAPQ

-352 VKGTEN
+352 VEGTEN

-367 EVTGK
+367 EVIGK
-372 ITLSET
+372 ITLAET
-378 DLATISN
+378 DLVAISD
-385 YIKEYGSEAG
+385 YIEKYGSEAG

-401 KVYYISNAW
+401 KASYTSNVW
-410 PNTFRDN
+410 PNTFRN
-417 VKLQSISLPLNI
+417 NNKLQSISLPLNI
-429 TNGSENGKPGDGSA
+429 TKGSAEGNGDGAA
-443 PFMGC
+443 PFKGC

-457 EAMVTLPDMF
+457 EAMFSLPDMF

-473 IKDIHLTK
+473 IKTINLTK
-481 KVQNI
+481 NVQDI

-498 NITVDKNNPNLYADK
+498 NITVDENNTNLYADK

-518 MYNNKDKNLKGESLQ
+518 RYNDKKTNKIVKSLQ
-533 YIPVANTAALT
+533 YIPVANTTALT
-544 KEGEDYIYKLP
+544 KDGEDYIYTLP
-555 SEVKYICQAAFHCNK
+555 SDVLYICQAAFHCNK
-570 NITKIEVTNSFESI
+570 NITKIVVTNSFESI

-609 IVDVTLMLQPKGG
+609 NVNATLSLGPKGG

-645 SEANWTFKVKP
+645 DEARWTFKVKP
-656 ATSESKAAS
+656 AATKSQAPA

-674 DFSWE
+674 DFSWK

>member
-1 MVRGIRRLIK
+1 MSGILK

-37 SPVVAGKADK
+37 SPVVTGKADK

-64 SADGKSLD
+64 SADGTSLD
-72 FVWAKGDKIGVVTA
+72 FVWAEGDKIGVVTA

-145 TREKAINICYT
+145 TRENAINICYT

-202 KDYEGTKVTGIK
+202 KEYEGTKVTGIK
-214 VTAIPEKPDEMPS
+214 VTATPEDTKAMPS
-227 ICGRSYFNKNDGG
+227 ICGNSYFNKSKDG
-240 TTINHWNAYMEGGY
+240 TTINHCNAWMNGKY
-254 NQNKVINYSVPGVV
+254 NENKVINYSVPGVA

-280 NPVPKGKNDKVNNVI
+280 NPVPNGKDDKANNVV

-304 GNITKK
+304 GPITKK
-310 TKTLKVHRGVVYNMP
+310 TKTLQVHRGVVYNMP
-325 AFEVKLARQ
+325 AFDVKLAPQ

-352 VKGTEN
+352 IGGTEN

-367 EVTGK
+367 EVIGK
-372 ITLSET
+372 ITLAET
-378 DLATISN
+378 DLVAISD
-385 YIKEYGSEAG
+385 YIEKYGSEDG

-401 KVYYISNAW
+401 KAYYTSNVW
-410 PNTFRDN
+410 PNTFRNN

-429 TNGSENGKPGDGSA
+429 TKGSAAGNGDGSA

-457 EAMVTLPDMF
+457 EAMVSLPDMF

-473 IKDIHLTK
+473 IKTINLTK
-481 KVQNI
+481 YVRDI

-498 NITVDKNNPNLYADK
+498 NIKVDENNTNLYADK

-518 MYNNKDKNLKGESLQ
+518 RYNDKKTNKIVKSLQ

-544 KEGEDYIYKLP
+544 KDGEDYIYTLP
-555 SEVKYICQAAFHCNK
+555 SDVLYICQAAFHCNK
-570 NITKIEVTNSFESI
+570 NITKIVVTNSFESI

-597 IDFSALNHVPTI
+597 IDFSALDHVPTI
-609 IVDVTLMLQPKGG
+609 TVDATLMLQPKGG

-627 SDDMVSKFKSDE
+627 SDDMITKFKSDE

-645 SEANWTFKVKP
+645 DEARWTFKVKQ
-656 ATSESKAAS
+656 ATSESKASA

>member
-1 MVRGIRRLIK
+1 
-11 IRQAM
+11 M
-16 KKNYLIAAALLAVCG
+16 KKYLIAAALLAVCG

-37 SPVVAGKADK
+37 SPVVTGKADK

-64 SADGKSLD
+64 SKDGKSLD

-86 STDVNDWGYK
+86 STDVNDWGYEVGTNK
-96 DGNSYTSFEYTLD
+96 YTSFEYTLD

-117 TFSTE
+117 TFST
-122 KGTPD
+122 KNGTPA

-214 VTAIPEKPDEMPS
+214 VTATPEKPDEMPS
-227 ICGRSYFNKNDGG
+227 ICGRSYFNKSEGS

-254 NQNKVINYSVPGVV
+254 NQNKVINYSVPSVA
-268 LSSKEVEFNIVF
+268 LSSEEVEFNIVF
-280 NPVPKGKNDKVNNVI
+280 NPVPTGKNDKVNNVI

-304 GNITKK
+304 GTITKK

-352 VKGTEN
+352 IEGTEN

-367 EVTGK
+367 EVIGK
-372 ITLSET
+372 ITLAET
-378 DLATISN
+378 DLVAISD
-385 YIKEYGSEAG
+385 YIEKYGSEAG

-401 KVYYISNAW
+401 KAYYTSNVW
-410 PNTFRDN
+410 PNTFRN
-417 VKLQSISLPLNI
+417 NNKLQSISLPLNI
-429 TNGSENGKPGDGSA
+429 TKGSAAGSGDGAA
-443 PFMGC
+443 PFKGC

-457 EAMVTLPDMF
+457 DAMVWLPDQF

-473 IKDIHLTK
+473 IKTINLTK
-481 KVQNI
+481 KVSNI
-486 YWLQNDSDANLE
+486 LWLQSDSNANLE
-498 NITVDKNNPNLYADK
+498 NITVDKNNPLLYAEK

-518 MYNNKDKNLKGESLQ
+518 MYGDNKVKSLQ
-533 YIPVANTAALT
+533 YIPVANTSALT
-544 KEGEDYIYKLP
+544 KDGEDYVYTLP
-555 SEVKYICQAAFHCNK
+555 SDVLYICQAAFFCNK
-570 NITKIEVTNSFESI
+570 NITKIVVTNKFESI
-584 VGGYVFGTKKLKV
+584 VGGYIVGSNKLKV
-597 IDFSALNHVPTI
+597 LDFSALDHVPSVH
-609 IVDVTLMLQPKGG
+609 VDAGKLSTKGIT
-622 EIWCA
+622 IWCA
-627 SDDMVSKFKSDE
+627 SDDMVTKFKSDE
-639 KWAKVA
+639 KWSKVA
-645 SEANWTFKVKP
+645 SESGWTFKVKP
-656 ATSESKAAS
+656 AATKSQAPA

>member
-1 MVRGIRRLIK
+1 
-11 IRQAM
+11 M
-16 KKNYLIAAALLAVCG
+16 KKKYLIAAALLAVCG

-37 SPVVAGKADK
+37 SPVVTGKADK

-64 SADGKSLD
+64 SEDGKSLD

-86 STDVNDWGYK
+86 STDVNDWGYEAGTNK
-96 DGNSYTSFEYTLD
+96 YTSFEYTLD
-109 GEGGSKVG
+109 GEGGNKVG

-122 KGTPD
+122 NGTPD

-145 TREKAINICYT
+145 TRKNAINICYT

-214 VTAIPEKPDEMPS
+214 VTATPTDTKAMPS
-227 ICGRSYFNKNDGG
+227 ICGNSYFNKSEGS
-240 TTINHWNAYMEGGY
+240 TTINHYNAWMNGGY
-254 NQNKVINYSVPGVV
+254 NQNKVINYSVPGVA
-268 LSSKEVEFNIVF
+268 LSSQEVEFNIVF
-280 NPVPKGKNDKVNNVI
+280 NPVPNGKDDKANNVV
-295 FTFEIQTDR
+295 FTFEIRTDR
-304 GNITKK
+304 GTITKK

-325 AFEVKLARQ
+325 AFEVKLAPQ

-352 VKGTEN
+352 VEGTEN

-367 EVTGK
+367 EVIGK
-372 ITLSET
+372 ITLAET
-378 DLATISN
+378 DLVAISD
-385 YIKEYGSEAG
+385 YIEKYGSEAG

-401 KVYYISNAW
+401 KAYYTSNTW
-410 PNTFRDN
+410 PNSFRKN
-417 VKLQSISLPLNI
+417 TKLQSISLPLNI
-429 TNGSENGKPGDGSA
+429 TKGSAEGSGDGAA
-443 PFMGC
+443 PFKGC

-457 EAMVTLPDMF
+457 EDMVKLPDMF

-473 IKDIHLTK
+473 IKTINLTK
-481 KVQNI
+481 NVSDI
-486 YWLQNDSDANLE
+486 IWLQNDSDANLE
-498 NITVDKNNPNLYADK
+498 NITVVKDNPQLYADK

-518 MYNNKDKNLKGESLQ
+518 IVSGVKELEYV
-533 YIPVANTAALT
+533 PVANTAALT
-544 KEGEDYIYKLP
+544 KEGEDYVYTLP
-555 SEVKYICQAAFHCNK
+555 SDVINIRQAAFYCNK
-570 NITKIEVTNSFESI
+570 NITKIVVTNSFESI
-584 VGGYVFGTKKLKV
+584 VGGYVFGPKNLKV
-597 IDFSALNHVPTI
+597 IDFSALDHVPSVH
-609 IVDVTLMLQPKGG
+609 VDAGKLSTKGVT
-622 EIWCA
+622 IWCA
-627 SDDMVSKFKSDE
+627 SDDMVSKFKSDK

-645 SEANWTFKVKP
+645 DEAGWTFKVKP
-656 ATSESKAAS
+656 AATKSQAPA

>member
-1 MVRGIRRLIK
+1 
-11 IRQAM
+11 M
-16 KKNYLIAAALLAVCG
+16 KKKYLIAAALLAVCG

-37 SPVVAGKADK
+37 SPVVTGKADK
-47 IQAYVEDNADTK
+47 IQAYVEDNVDTK

-64 SADGKSLD
+64 SEDGKSLD

-86 STDVNDWGYK
+86 SPDVNDWGYEVGTNK
-96 DGNSYTSFEYTLD
+96 YTSFEYTLD
-109 GEGGSKVG
+109 GDGGSKVG

-122 KGTPD
+122 NGTPD

-145 TREKAINICYT
+145 TRENAINICYT

-202 KDYEGTKVTGIK
+202 KEYEGTKVTGIK
-214 VTAIPEKPDEMPS
+214 VTATPEKPDDMPS
-227 ICGRSYFNKNDGG
+227 ICGNSYFNKSKDG
-240 TTINHWNAYMEGGY
+240 TTINHYNAWMGREY
-254 NQNKVINYSVPGVV
+254 NKNKVINYSVPSGVA

-280 NPVPKGKNDKVNNVI
+280 NPVPNGKVDKANNVV

-304 GNITKK
+304 GTITKK
-310 TKTLKVHRGVVYNMP
+310 TKTLQVHRGVVYNMP
-325 AFEVKLARQ
+325 AFEVKLAPQ
-334 NVYFFNDEAISAP
+334 NVYFFNDDPELSAP
-347 NLSSP
+347 NLSSK
-352 VKGTEN
+352 VVDN
-358 FTSLTIKPN
+358 FTSLTVKPN
-367 EVTGK
+367 EVIGK
-372 ITLSET
+372 ITLTET
-378 DLATISN
+378 DLATISD
-385 YIKEYGSEAG
+385 YIEKYGSEAG

-401 KVYYISNAW
+401 KAYYTSNVW
-410 PNTFRDN
+410 PNSFRKN
-417 VKLQSISLPLNI
+417 TKLQSISLPLNI
-429 TNGSENGKPGDGSA
+429 TKGSA
-443 PFMGC
+443 GGSGDDAAPFKEC

-481 KVQNI
+481 KVQDI

-498 NITVDKNNPNLYADK
+498 NITVDANNPNLYADK

-518 MYNNKDKNLKGESLQ
+518 MYGNEKVKSLQ

-570 NITKIEVTNSFESI
+570 NITKIVVTNSFESI

-609 IVDVTLMLQPKGG
+609 IVNAPLLLGPTGG
-622 EIWCA
+622 EVWCA
-627 SDDMVSKFKSDE
+627 SDKMVESFSGDSRWKTEVIGKG
-639 KWAKVA
+639 
-645 SEANWTFKVKP
+645 WTFKVKP
-656 ATSESKAAS
+656 AVTKSQAPA

>member
-1 MVRGIRRLIK
+1 
-11 IRQAM
+11 M

-37 SPVVAGKADK
+37 SPVVTGKADK

-64 SADGKSLD
+64 STDGKSLD

-86 STDVNDWGYK
+86 STDVNDWGYEVGTNK
-96 DGNSYTSFEYTLD
+96 YTSFEYALD

-122 KGTPD
+122 NGTPD

-145 TREKAINICYT
+145 TRENAINICYT

-166 GFNTKYAVMYA
+166 GFDTKYAVMYA

-202 KDYEGTKVTGIK
+202 KEYEGTKVTGIK
-214 VTAIPEKPDEMPS
+214 VTATPTDTKAMPS
-227 ICGRSYFNKNDGG
+227 ICGNSYFNKSKDG
-240 TTINHWNAYMEGGY
+240 TTINHYNAWMGREY
-254 NQNKVINYSVPGVV
+254 NENKVINYSVPGVA

-280 NPVPKGKNDKVNNVI
+280 NPVPNGKDDKVNNVI
-295 FTFEIQTDR
+295 FMFEIQTDR
-304 GNITKK
+304 GTITKK
-310 TKTLKVHRGVVYNMP
+310 TKTLQVHRGVVYNMP
-325 AFEVKLARQ
+325 AFEVKLASQ
-334 NVYFFNDEAISAP
+334 NVYFFDDKEISVP

-352 VKGTEN
+352 VKGTEG

-367 EVTGK
+367 EVIGK
-372 ITLSET
+372 ITLTET
-378 DLATISN
+378 DLATISD
-385 YIKEYGSEAG
+385 YIEKYGSEAG

-401 KVYYISNAW
+401 KAYYTSDIW
-410 PNTFRDN
+410 PNSFRN
-417 VKLQSISLPLNI
+417 NTKLQSISLPLNI
-429 TNGSENGKPGDGSA
+429 TKGSAEGSGDGAA
-443 PFMGC
+443 PFKGC

-473 IKDIHLTK
+473 IKAINLTK
-481 KVQNI
+481 NVQNI

-498 NITVDKNNPNLYADK
+498 NITVDENNPNLYAEN

-518 MYNNKDKNLKGESLQ
+518 MYNDKDKNKKVESLQ
-533 YIPVANTAALT
+533 YIPVANTAALR
-544 KEGEDYIYKLP
+544 KEGEDYIYTLP
-555 SEVKYICQAAFHCNK
+555 SKVLYICQAAFHCNK
-570 NITKIEVTNSFESI
+570 NITKIVVTNSFESI

-597 IDFSALNHVPTI
+597 MDFSALDHVPTI
-609 IVDVTLMLQPKGG
+609 NVNVTLMLQPKGG

-627 SDDMVSKFKSDE
+627 SDDMVSKFISDE

-645 SEANWTFKVKP
+645 SEASWTFKTKP
-656 ATSESKAAS
+656 AATKSQAPA
-665 ISNLNSSKP
+665 INNLNSSNP

>member
-1 MVRGIRRLIK
+1 
-11 IRQAM
+11 M
-16 KKNYLIAAALLAVCG
+16 KKKYLIAAALLAVCG

-37 SPVVAGKADK
+37 SPVVTGKADK

-86 STDVNDWGYK
+86 STDVNDWGYEAGTNK
-96 DGNSYTSFEYTLD
+96 YTSFEYTLD

-122 KGTPD
+122 NGTPD

-145 TREKAINICYT
+145 TRKNAINICYT

-214 VTAIPEKPDEMPS
+214 VTATPTDTKAMPS
-227 ICGRSYFNKNDGG
+227 ICGNSYFNKSEGS
-240 TTINHWNAYMEGGY
+240 TTINHYNAWMNGGY
-254 NQNKVINYSVPGVV
+254 NQNKVINYSVPGVA
-268 LSSKEVEFNIVF
+268 LSSQEVEFNIVF
-280 NPVPKGKNDKVNNVI
+280 NPVPNGKDDKANNVV

-304 GNITKK
+304 GTITKK

-325 AFEVKLARQ
+325 AFEVKLAPQ

-352 VKGTEN
+352 VEGTEN

-367 EVTGK
+367 EVIGK
-372 ITLSET
+372 ITLAET
-378 DLATISN
+378 DLVAISD
-385 YIKEYGSEAG
+385 YIEKYGSEAG

-401 KVYYISNAW
+401 KAYYTSNTW
-410 PNTFRDN
+410 PNSFRKN
-417 VKLQSISLPLNI
+417 TKLQSISLPLNI
-429 TNGSENGKPGDGSA
+429 TKGSAEGSGDGAA
-443 PFMGC
+443 PFKGC

-457 EAMVTLPDMF
+457 EDMVKLPDMF

-473 IKDIHLTK
+473 IKTINLTK
-481 KVQNI
+481 NVSDI
-486 YWLQNDSDANLE
+486 IWLQNDSDANLE
-498 NITVDKNNPNLYADK
+498 NITVVKDNPQLYADK

-518 MYNNKDKNLKGESLQ
+518 IVSGVKELEYV
-533 YIPVANTAALT
+533 PVANTAALT
-544 KEGEDYIYKLP
+544 KEGEDYVYTLP
-555 SEVKYICQAAFHCNK
+555 SDVINIRQAAFYCNK
-570 NITKIEVTNSFESI
+570 NITKIVVTNSFESI
-584 VGGYVFGTKKLKV
+584 VGGYVFGPKNLKV
-597 IDFSALNHVPTI
+597 IDFSALDHVPSVH
-609 IVDVTLMLQPKGG
+609 VDAGKLSTKGVT
-622 EIWCA
+622 IWCA
-627 SDDMVSKFKSDE
+627 SDDMITKFKSDE

-645 SEANWTFKVKP
+645 DEARWTFKVKP
-656 ATSESKAAS
+656 AVTKSQAPA

-674 DFSWE
+674 DFSWK